1 MKLISLW
8 TIKLNRPH
16 AIASLTLSHIEKFA
30 AFTATFALSLQL
42 RNIPFRIPQSAAVKR
57 VMQIHESA
65 DSFGDILLFL
75 PGKDEVDQACG
86 ELVK

>member
-1 MKLISLW
+1 MQTLLFATKEYSIS
-8 TIKLNRPH
+8 
-16 AIASLTLSHIEKFA
+16 
-30 AFTATFALSLQL
+30 
-42 RNIPFRIPQSAAVKR
+42 IPQTAAVKR

>member
-1 MKLISLW
+1 M
-8 TIKLNRPH
+8 
-16 AIASLTLSHIEKFA
+16 IANLTLSHNLSRIICCFRSNFFPIFA
-30 AFTATFALSLQL
+30 TKQYS
-42 RNIPFRIPQSAAVKR
+42 IPMHSQTAAVKR

>member
-1 MKLISLW
+1 MYS
-8 TIKLNRPH
+8 
-16 AIASLTLSHIEKFA
+16 
-30 AFTATFALSLQL
+30 
-42 RNIPFRIPQSAAVKR
+42 IPQSAAVKR

>member
-1 MKLISLW
+1 MTVPRINCLFHSKFWPYYI
-8 TIKLNRPH
+8 
-16 AIASLTLSHIEKFA
+16 IATKEYF
-30 AFTATFALSLQL
+30 
-42 RNIPFRIPQSAAVKR
+42 IPIPQSAAVKR